1 VRVKVFNACASL
13 IGYKDMPQQPSS
25 SSSAGPQQQVTEEQ
39 VYSAL
44 KKCVDPEIPVNVVDL
59 GLIYGVKVDQGKDVD
74 IKMTMTT
81 RGCPL
86 HDTLVSDVKRYV
98 GKLSGVGN
106 INVEIVWDPPWSL
119 EKMNPAV
126 REQLGFGKP
135 KLRFQIDYEKSR
147 PLKIGRATR
156 QEDGSLILANDK
168 DQGFM
173 VNEAIIEFWNGC
185 DGTKTITQLTDQFSA
200 KLGMPRQQ
208 VEQEVVQLVQQLL
221 EAELLRA

>member
-1 VRVKVFNACASL
+1 MSQKA
-13 IGYKDMPQQPSS
+13 
-25 SSSAGPQQQVTEEQ
+25 VTEAQ
-39 VYSAL
+39 VYDAL
-44 KKCVDPEIPVNVVDL
+44 KKCMDPEIPVNVVDL
-59 GLIYGVKVDQGKDVD
+59 GLIYGVKVDSGKDVD

-98 GKLSGVGN
+98 GKIIGIGTIN
-106 INVEIVWDPPWSL
+106 IEIVWDPPWTL
-119 EKMNPAV
+119 EKMNPEV
-126 REQLGFGKP
+126 REKLGFGKP
-135 KLRFQIDYEKSR
+135 KLRFQIDYEKSK
-147 PLKIGRATR
+147 PLKVGRFGK
-156 QEDGSLILANDK
+156 QEDGSMILANEK

-173 VNEAIIEFWNGC
+173 VNEAIVEFWNTC
-185 DGTKTITQLTDQFSA
+185 DGNKTINQLTDQFSA